1 MKNIT
6 YMVLIPVLLI
16 TLLVIYFIGKNSGK
30 AKALAEGT
38 NTLENEIDNKAL
50 RDSRDMYQQRNAELI
65 RQVKSLSK
73 KK

>member
-1 MKNIT
+1 VVNLREQIR
-6 YMVLIPVLLI
+6 VL
-16 TLLVIYFIGKNSGK
+16 
-30 AKALAEGT
+30 
-38 NTLENEIDNKAL
+38 EIDNKAL

>member
-1 MKNIT
+1 VNLREQIR
-6 YMVLIPVLLI
+6 VL
-16 TLLVIYFIGKNSGK
+16 
-30 AKALAEGT
+30 
-38 NTLENEIDNKAL
+38 EIDNKAL